1 MVFRSS
7 IDGATIRRNWSLN
20 IQRYQ
25 CAESWCSGEEAQTET
40 PYTSMLTSRTQK
52 PCFESSTQ
60 QASSVSTEQ
69 CPTGV
74 KNLVKTNETKTSEK
88 FETTERT
95 LKEVR
100 PLEVNSL
107 VQTPRD
113 DQQASGNRSRDTLQ
127 RFEKLDMETLFTRV
141 CGAATFWELIS
152 VGMRYKTI
160 PDFDDGFGGEVE
172 HQHAENTHFLENKQI
187 PEFTQR
193 FQGIR

>member
-1 MVFRSS
+1 MGFRSS
-7 IDGATIRRNWSLN
+7 IDGATIRRTWLLE

-25 CAESWCSGEEAQTET
+25 CVESWCSEKEAQTET
-40 PYTSMLTSRTQK
+40 PYTSMRTRRTQK

-60 QASSVSTEQ
+60 QAR
-69 CPTGV
+69 
-74 KNLVKTNETKTSEK
+74 NETRTSEK

-95 LKEVR
+95 LKGVR

-113 DQQASGNRSRDTLQ
+113 DQQASGNRLRDTLQ
-127 RFEKLDMETLFTRV
+127 RFEKLEKETLFARV
-141 CGAATFWELIS
+141 CGAAAFWELIF

-160 PDFDDGFGGEVE
+160 LDVDDGFGGEGE
-172 HQHAENTHFLENKQI
+172 HQHAENTHIFENKQI

-193 FQGIR
+193 FQGI